1 MAASNSPVIRGRA
14 GTYVVCQGI
23 GKGAYGEVFLVK
35 SKKDRK
41 MVSTVL
47 VKLTA
52 LAPAHVFS
60 RPNSIGV
67 QCCNEDRDGRDD
79 VVRCMLDVSKYLPCY
94 YLTAVCVQWRLVAN
108 GPRVTNVYLRDS
120 NKRHIRTRCRSIAL
134 ACRYAFMCTQ
144 TCFQH

>member
-47 VKLTA
+47 VKPTA

-60 RPNSIGV
+60 RPNSTGV
-67 QCCNEDRDGRDD
+67 QCCSEDRDGRDD
-79 VVRCMLDVSKYLPCY
+79 VVWCVLDVSKSLPSCYLA
-94 YLTAVCVQWRLVAN
+94 AVHVHWRLVAN

-120 NKRHIRTRCRSIAL
+120 NKRHIRTRCRSIVL
-134 ACRYAFMCTQ
+134 ACRYAFVCTQ
-144 TCFQH
+144 TCFQR